1 MRDIDKQLQRTR
13 EGNYIITDTKTTYG
27 ERYLPMTDGVY
38 QCFQKL
44 IKKRKKQKVDP
55 MIDGKAGFL
64 VLDKNGMPYL
74 ALHWE
79 KRFEYALG
87 KYKISEGTARD
98 YMRLYRDVNGLP
110 PKNRIQKE
118 ENTVKISMGSS
129 QPDLSEYESM
139 TKDELIKELVKS
151 RISEAR
157 LKKGYEVKG
166 AGAHRTVT
174 IFDNWNMK

>member
-1 MRDIDKQLQRTR
+1 MGYTR
-13 EGNYIITDTKTTYG
+13 E
-27 ERYLPMTDGVY
+27 ERLNIGRQIYNNEISRGDAA
-38 QCFQKL
+38 
-44 IKKRKKQKVDP
+44 I
-55 MIDGKAGFL
+55 
-64 VLDKNGMPYL
+64 
-74 ALHWE
+74 
-79 KRFEYALG
+79 

-166 AGAHRTVT
+166 VGADRTVT

>member
-1 MRDIDKQLQRTR
+1 MGYTR
-13 EGNYIITDTKTTYG
+13 E
-27 ERYLPMTDGVY
+27 ERLNIGRQIYNNEISRGDAA
-38 QCFQKL
+38 
-44 IKKRKKQKVDP
+44 I
-55 MIDGKAGFL
+55 
-64 VLDKNGMPYL
+64 
-74 ALHWE
+74 
-79 KRFEYALG
+79 

-98 YMRLYRDVNGLP
+98 YMRLYRYVNGLT

>member
-1 MRDIDKQLQRTR
+1 MGYTR
-13 EGNYIITDTKTTYG
+13 E
-27 ERYLPMTDGVY
+27 ERLNIGRQIYNNEISRGDAA
-38 QCFQKL
+38 
-44 IKKRKKQKVDP
+44 I
-55 MIDGKAGFL
+55 
-64 VLDKNGMPYL
+64 
-74 ALHWE
+74 
-79 KRFEYALG
+79 

-166 AGAHRTVT
+166 AGADRTVT

>member
-1 MRDIDKQLQRTR
+1 MSYTR
-13 EGNYIITDTKTTYG
+13 E
-27 ERYLPMTDGVY
+27 ERLDIG
-38 QCFQKL
+38 
-44 IKKRKKQKVDP
+44 KQIYDN
-55 MIDGKAGFL
+55 
-64 VLDKNGMPYL
+64 VLSRSD
-74 ALHWE
+74 A
-79 KRFEYALG
+79 AA
-87 KYKISEGTARD
+87 KYEISEGTARD

-118 ENTVKISMGSS
+118 CDTVKISVHSS

-139 TKDELIKELVKS
+139 TKEELVRELVKS

-166 AGAHRTVT
+166 VGAAKTAT